1 MHLSSFQPRLTLR
14 RLVKLIPLLVGV
26 GFSCDSFIPL
36 LWKTKHQGEKI
47 QRCLTGSRQKIL
59 KGSARGS
66 PSLLLY
72 LTCQVKTLVWKLNI
86 WIAAFHIFNALC
98 YSQLKYHCQAWVL
111 CQLCFELANLCNN
124 CSKII
129 KQRNEGR
136 LISGRGV
143 FKTLLE
149 SVWMCILTCM
159 VNVCGKGM
167 DLLVG
172 GDLSELRPA
181 DSKGN
186 LCFWKR

>member
-1 MHLSSFQPRLTLR
+1 MKPILT
-14 RLVKLIPLLVGV
+14 
-26 GFSCDSFIPL
+26 C
-36 LWKTKHQGEKI
+36 QG
-47 QRCLTGSRQKIL
+47 GRQL
-59 KGSARGS
+59 S
-66 PSLLLY
+66 PSVGYMQFSVFSSRASWKAVLEAVPACCC
-72 LTCQVKTLVWKLNI
+72 TSRQVKTLVWKLNI
-86 WIAAFHIFNALC
+86 WIAAFHIFNAIC
-98 YSQLKYHCQAWVL
+98 YSQLKYHCQAWAL

-149 SVWMCILTCM
+149 SVWVCILTCM
-159 VNVCGKGM
+159 VNVWGKGM

-172 GDLSELRPA
+172 GDLSELRPS